1 MSEEEDG
8 EAVKGELREPLELYI
23 YGRAIALAA
32 EDAVRRAGFKPET
45 ENVHVTVLYLGE
57 ASYGDDL
64 EPIRN
69 DVHEALDGLWCFYKN
84 EQGACTSS

>member
-8 EAVKGELREPLELYI
+8 EAVKGGLRGPLELYI